1 MKTVT
6 VGTYRKDKL
15 YPKVVRAV
23 ASLLRDSDEISPV
36 AVFMRSGNLSPKDY
50 EAWRRGQVPCLERVF
65 QGNLSKANRY
75 LRILRF
81 HVHDLNMLPL
91 QHTYK
96 QYGTKRILRFS
107 LSGDA
112 GVEQAYARHFRW
124 NQSKEKKQSYIEQAL
139 PEKIVAGPTSKT
151 ASFQDTVS
159 KAPEQ
164 A

>member
-1 MKTVT
+1 MKNVT

-15 YPKVVRAV
+15 YPRVVWAV
-23 ASLLRDSDEISPV
+23 ASLLRDLDEISPV
-36 AVFMRSGNLSPKDY
+36 AVFMRTGNLSSKDY

-81 HVHDLNMLPL
+81 HVHDLNMVPS
-91 QHTYK
+91 QHTYR
-96 QYGTKRILRFS
+96 QYGRKRILRFS

-124 NQSKEKKQSYIEQAL
+124 NQSKEKKQAYIEQAL
-139 PEKIVAGPTSKT
+139 SENIVAEATSKI
-151 ASFQDTVS
+151 ALFQDPVS
-159 KAPEQ
+159 PPRDQ
-164 A
+164 I